1 MLRCCSSLFCAAVS
15 TDALFR
21 RAFGSQSILIDLIP
35 VKKPMIEGS
44 LSWFVEENIEIVL
57 VSGVRGTCSD
67 AVTENVK
74 RTAVHLL
81 QQCGDGDAVKG
92 CHTVR
97 RCIEGARA
105 TRNLLHRLDLQV
117 RLRIW
122 GPMVMM
128 MMMMEESSSSSLPTK
143 AAVAAK
149 VRSEGERK
157 GELHCSV
164 YEADAWDPYRNER
177 QIMDVS
183 KSPSVQSLCDLLRE
197 ALRILRRDAEVKG
210 RQFALASCQEAKLL
224 LTTATPVAS
233 IYSDI
238 CFPQGKI
245 WGETGGAFSKD
256 PVLRNLLCPTT
267 YAVDMEFLRY
277 ERDDASAFGII
288 AGKWA
293 IHDDAGNTERCDVPL
308 MTLRDRAGL
317 MHQGRCHEL
326 VRQETEILDDSAIKS
341 LEDAGSF
348 VRTKNLRD
356 PEIVS
361 TLLCSI
367 CSQPLLQILLF
378 HVSCDIL
385 CGQLAP
391 TKAEDFVASCG
402 RVVIDA
408 WLSEWG
414 HPVTVPM
421 APRCLKYPNPFLFLQ
436 ECLPLEFGTRAMML
450 ASVGSLHFGYH
461 LAVTAGGRVST
472 IVGGFS
478 SAATALS
485 TLFPWHVAT
494 PQRSFAVVEPTHH
507 GQKNTQTSSNS
518 QARKEE
524 KGPSKS
530 RKTSNEHAEA
540 TPSFVVEVIDME
552 ATLRAMGVASGKFI
566 QDVVEYSDASG
577 RTLFRFE
584 QMDSLQGIER
594 FVKRLRRSQS
604 PCFASIFVHNNKRAP
619 ALLLWRA
626 FAGIS
631 AHKAPHYIKRI
642 RIPIP
647 LVSDEFFSI
656 RFSGL
661 LEMEQKDYAL
671 LSILERYSKD
681 PKQWPLKR
689 LSPCF
694 FNLWRLT
701 RGIIEAILRHDPLF
715 CYTIKS
721 ASVEV
726 QNNEFVLCFYSGDEK
741 THETHI
747 KEKCFLQ
754 EVRRCFAQY
763 AARWD
768 IEVPSVETM
777 AFAFMEIR
785 KSLSISFRAFVTAFL
800 QNSVMLLQKESKA
813 SLKLQIVDEVRINL
827 CSASFAQ
834 NEPVK
839 EMLSKTFLAEQ
850 FPEALPLVHLLQRA
864 HTFLL
869 PSTGEGE
876 TFFRCQDT
884 AERPGFRWELQKI
897 SGGVENV
904 TVLDAAEGSSRFE
917 ALKALLEKIAG
928 KGEGESFRAAL
939 GKGKAVPTSLAFA
952 RTIEDYQEVLAQKLG
967 MKKIIHEYDVKSK
980 LLIVKGVYD
989 KELATGTKES
999 IIRVIS
1005 LGKLCSVGDIIHRY
1019 YRRELHLANPPL
1031 LEDHEQL
1038 RTASLEWIYKLCQT
1052 HFALPLPPLEKSI
1065 VIQPENKGWKVV
1077 LRLPARLF
1085 ALGISNYVEYAF
1097 WGRGKSEGKRGV
1109 LCVFYKAIYGE
1120 AREEVERV
1128 LSQAHCGEPF
1138 SRDGFSTFTKGSST
1152 AEKRNNTVIPQ
1163 QLQKSN
1169 NGSRGIIAADGK
1181 SSSVKNGSGTARIGA
1196 VSNLGANCM
1205 YAEIMG
1211 LISSQFRPHVGY
1223 DGVVECHLSHITG
1236 FTGRYVCSPVQEG
1249 KLVGLFGVPL
1259 RATMWLPFQ
1268 ILAVLLSCARR
1279 LVPDEKLEALILRN
1293 AASWPSLF
1301 LDTAQSERLFCTT
1314 FLRRYLGLCIFE
1326 ENDLDERAAV
1336 PGTLYLVERTR
1347 QIRVDC
1353 FEASLSL
1360 LQTPLPP
1367 SLTTFSKII
1376 ASHKAATISRAES
1389 TMWGIVLQQ
1398 LPRLDAVQAE
1408 DFDKA
1413 FLQAVMRSANEIA
1426 C

>member
-1 MLRCCSSLFCAAVS
+1 MLRCCPFIFCAAAS
-15 TDALFR
+15 TDAIFR

-74 RTAVHLL
+74 RMAVHLL

-92 CHTVR
+92 CHKVR

-105 TRNLLHRLDLQV
+105 TQNLIYRLDLQV
-117 RLRIW
+117 RLRVW
-122 GPMVMM
+122 GPMMTMM
-128 MMMMEESSSSSLPTK
+128 KESSSSSSPKT
-143 AAVAAK
+143 AAVATE
-149 VRSEGERK
+149 VRSEGERN

-177 QIMDVS
+177 HIMDVS
-183 KSPSVQSLCDLLRE
+183 NSPSVQSLCDLLRQ

-224 LTTATPVAS
+224 LTTPMPVAS

-238 CFPQGKI
+238 CFSQGTLR
-245 WGETGGAFSKD
+245 GETGDAFSKD
-256 PVLRNLLCPTT
+256 PLLRNLLCPTT
-267 YAVDMEFLRY
+267 YTVDMEFLLY
-277 ERDDASAFGII
+277 ERDDASTSGIV

-293 IHDDAGNTERCDVPL
+293 IHDDAGNTERFDVPL

-326 VRQETEILDDSAIKS
+326 LRQETEILDDSAINS

-348 VRTKNLRD
+348 VRTKNVRD
-356 PEIVS
+356 PEVVS
-361 TLLCSI
+361 TLLCSL
-367 CSQPLLQILLF
+367 CSQPLLQVWIF
-378 HVSCDIL
+378 HASCDML
-385 CGQLAP
+385 CGKLAP
-391 TKAEDFVASCG
+391 RKAEDFVASCG
-402 RVVIDA
+402 RVGIDA

-421 APRCLKYPNPFLFLQ
+421 VPRCLKYHNPFLFLQ
-436 ECLPLEFGTRAMML
+436 ECLPLEFGTRAMMPV
-450 ASVGSLHFGYH
+450 SVGSLRFGYH
-461 LAVTAGGRVST
+461 LAITAGGRVST

-494 PQRSFAVVEPTHH
+494 PKRIPAVVEPTHH
-507 GQKNTQTSSNS
+507 GQKTTQTSSNC
-518 QARKEE
+518 QAKREE
-524 KGPSKS
+524 KDTSKP
-530 RKTSNEHAEA
+530 RKASNDQAEA
-540 TPSFVVEVIDME
+540 IPSFAVEVIDME
-552 ATLRAMGVASGKFI
+552 ATLRALGVATGKFS
-566 QDVVEYSDASG
+566 QDVVKYSDASG
-577 RTLFRFE
+577 KTLFRFE

-604 PCFASIFVHNNKRAP
+604 PCFASIFVHNNKRASS
-619 ALLLWRA
+619 LLLWRA
-626 FAGIS
+626 FAGLV

-701 RGIIEAILRHDPLF
+701 RGIIEAIRRHDPLF
-715 CYTIKS
+715 RYTIER

-726 QNNEFVLCFYSGDEK
+726 PDNEFVLSFYSGDEK
-741 THETHI
+741 THETQI
-747 KEKCFLQ
+747 KEKRFLQ

-768 IEVPSVETM
+768 IEVPSIEAM
-777 AFAFMEIR
+777 AFAVMEIR
-785 KSLSISFRAFVTAFL
+785 KSLSCSFRAFLTAFL
-800 QNSVMLLQKESKA
+800 QNSVVFLQNESKA
-813 SLKLQIVDEVRINL
+813 SLKLQIVDGVRINL
-827 CSASFAQ
+827 CSAIFSK
-834 NEPVK
+834 NEPAR

-850 FPEALPLVHLLQRA
+850 FPETLPVFHLQQRA
-864 HTFLL
+864 LTFLSL
-869 PSTGEGE
+869 STGEGE
-876 TFFRCQDT
+876 TVFRCHDT
-884 AERPGFRWELQKI
+884 TERPGFCWELQKI
-897 SGGVENV
+897 SGGAENV
-904 TVLDAAEGSSRFE
+904 TVLDAAEGPSRFE
-917 ALKALLEKIAG
+917 ALTALLEKIAG
-928 KGEGESFRAAL
+928 KSEGEFFCPAL
-939 GKGKAVPTSLAFA
+939 GKGKTVVTSLALA
-952 RTIEDYQEVLAQKLG
+952 RTIEDYQEALAQRLG
-967 MKKIIHEYDVKSK
+967 MKKIIHEYDVKRN
-980 LLIVKGVYD
+980 LLIVRGFH
-989 KELATGTKES
+989 ENEGGTGTKEY

-1005 LGKLCSVGDIIHRY
+1005 LGKLSSVGDIIHRY
-1019 YRRELHLANPPL
+1019 YRRELHIADPPL
-1031 LEDHEQL
+1031 LGDSEQM
-1038 RTASLEWIYKLCQT
+1038 RIASLEWIYKLCQPY
-1052 HFALPLPPLEKSI
+1052 FALPLPPLEKSLI
-1065 VIQPENKGWKVV
+1065 IHPEMKGWKVV

-1085 ALGISNYVEYAF
+1085 ALDSSKYIEYAF

-1109 LCVFYKAIYGE
+1109 LCVFYKAIHGE
-1120 AREEVERV
+1120 APEEVQRV
-1128 LSQAHCGEPF
+1128 FSQARCGEPF
-1138 SRDGFSTFTKGSST
+1138 CRNGFSTFTKGLSV
-1152 AEKRNNTVIPQ
+1152 AENRNHTVIPE
-1163 QLQKSN
+1163 QLQKSS
-1169 NGSRGIIAADGK
+1169 NGGRGIIIAADGEN
-1181 SSSVKNGSGTARIGA
+1181 SSVKNGSGTVGIGA
-1196 VSNLGANCM
+1196 RSNLGANCM
-1205 YAEIMG
+1205 YAELMG

-1236 FTGRYVCSPVQEG
+1236 FTGRYVSSPVREG

-1259 RATMWLPFQ
+1259 RATMWLPLQ

-1279 LVPDEKLEALILRN
+1279 LVPDEELEALLLRN

-1301 LDTAQSERLFCTT
+1301 ADAAQSERLFCTT

-1326 ENDLDERAAV
+1326 ENDLDDRAAV
-1336 PGTLYLVERTR
+1336 PGTLYLVERTN

-1376 ASHKAATISRAES
+1376 ASHKAVTISRAES
-1389 TMWGIVLQQ
+1389 TMWGVVLQQ
-1398 LPRLDAVQAE
+1398 LPRLDAVQAQ

-1413 FLQAVMRSANEIA
+1413 VLQAVMRSANEIA